1 MHDAHT
7 LEKNNYT
14 RERQLAKVRDIGQ
27 ENKLAPPASEDVK
40 VHRQP
45 DV

>member
-1 MHDAHT
+1 MHDART
-7 LEKNNYT
+7 LEKKNYT
-14 RERQLAKVRDIGQ
+14 KEFQRAKVRDIGQ

-40 VHRQP
+40 VHSQP